1 MLQSSITC
9 CVDCRLAGLGW
20 NFVSAVIMDCPVLHC
35 SGPDGE
41 AFVAPYDILIGAE
54 PGSGSHLIADALAQ
68 MQLRQYTHKHPS
80 GFAES
85 VAPRHGYDSSATSP
99 DQHQA
104 IYGSLAAAAASGGA
118 KAAALAAT
126 AIGGAQH
133 DATASSNG
141 TLGAAAKHSSKAG
154 SSTAAAAAAAGFV
167 ELEFKSWGD
176 MPHQR
181 ELKELLP
188 AGSEALQASLDE
200 VG

>member
-1 MLQSSITC
+1 MC
-9 CVDCRLAGLGW
+9 CTVFALY
-20 NFVSAVIMDCPVLHC
+20 C

-41 AFVAPYDILIGAE
+41 ALVAPYDILIGAE

-85 VAPRHGYDSSATSP
+85 VAPRHGYNSSATSP

-118 KAAALAAT
+118 KAAAVAAT

-133 DATASSNG
+133 DAAAGSNG
-141 TLGAAAKHSSKAG
+141 TSGTPAKHSSKAG
-154 SSTAAAAAAAGFV
+154 SSAAAAAAAGFV

-181 ELKELLP
+181 ELRELLP

>member
-1 MLQSSITC
+1 
-9 CVDCRLAGLGW
+9 
-20 NFVSAVIMDCPVLHC
+20 
-35 SGPDGE
+35 
-41 AFVAPYDILIGAE
+41 
-54 PGSGSHLIADALAQ
+54 

-80 GFAES
+80 S
-85 VAPRHGYDSSATSP
+85 VAPTHGYKSSATSP

-118 KAAALAAT
+118 KAAAVAAT

-133 DATASSNG
+133 GATAGSNG
-141 TLGAAAKHSSKAG
+141 TLGTTANASKAD
-154 SSTAAAAAAAGFV
+154 SSTAAAAAAGFV

-176 MPHQR
+176 MPHQC
-181 ELKELLP
+181 ELRELLP

>member
-1 MLQSSITC
+1 MFFCTVLQHC
-9 CVDCRLAGLGW
+9 PYLLLLLV
-20 NFVSAVIMDCPVLHC
+20 AVFLFAVLLHC
-35 SGPDGE
+35 SCPDGE
-41 AFVAPYDILIGAE
+41 ALVAPYDILIGAE

-80 GFAES
+80 S
-85 VAPRHGYDSSATSP
+85 VAPLDYLKSNATSP

-118 KAAALAAT
+118 KAAAVAAT

-133 DATASSNG
+133 DAAAGSNG
-141 TLGAAAKHSSKAG
+141 RLAATAKVSKG
-154 SSTAAAAAAAGFV
+154 SPAAAAAAAGFV

-181 ELKELLP
+181 ELRDLLP